1 MLEAS
6 DLQCERGGRE
16 LFRGLGFSLQAGEA
30 LRIEGANGS
39 DKTSLL
45 RILAGLL
52 TPEQGSVLWQGQDA
66 ARLREEYSKALV
78 YLGHAAAV
86 KDELTAAENLSIAC
100 RIAGDSIP
108 EEAAGAALAHL
119 GLSGLDVPVKRL
131 SQGQRRRA
139 ALARLAFSAGRPL
152 WLLDEPFSAL
162 DAAGVSLISALL
174 LEHTKRGGCIVFTT
188 HQDPGIA
195 VARVIGLG

>member
-39 DKTSLL
+39 GKTSLL

-100 RIAGDSIP
+100 RIAW
-108 EEAAGAALAHL
+108 
-119 GLSGLDVPVKRL
+119 
-131 SQGQRRRA
+131 RA
-139 ALARLAFSAGRPL
+139 RARWSCPKVRPRTST
-152 WLLDEPFSAL
+152 F
-162 DAAGVSLISALL
+162 
-174 LEHTKRGGCIVFTT
+174 
-188 HQDPGIA
+188 
-195 VARVIGLG
+195 